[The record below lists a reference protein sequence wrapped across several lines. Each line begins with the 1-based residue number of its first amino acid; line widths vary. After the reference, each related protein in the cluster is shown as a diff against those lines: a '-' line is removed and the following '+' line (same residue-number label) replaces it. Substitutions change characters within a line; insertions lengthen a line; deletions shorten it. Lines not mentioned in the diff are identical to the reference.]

1 LIAGLTGV
9 VVVAVFT
16 RRALAPVR
24 TLTAAA
30 HRIGEGDLAHRV
42 PTNTRNDEVGELSR
56 TFNTM
61 ATGLQM
67 AEDRRKKMT
76 ADIAHELRT
85 PLTNIQ
91 GYLEA
96 MRDGVV
102 AADTETL
109 TTLHMQATH
118 LSRLVDDLRLLS
130 VAEAGALNLELNE
143 DDIASL
149 VNETARAFQPRADAA
164 SIQLKV
170 DVTDN
175 LPSVNIDRGRI
186 RQVVG
191 NLVENALSNTPNAGC
206 INISAGRAEQ
216 GGVRIEVR
224 DSGHGIPAAQ
234 LDRIFEQFYR
244 LDVSRSRATG
254 GAGLGLTI
262 VRRLVEAHGGCVRA
276 ESEPGCGAAFIV
288 ELPPYDPSS

>member
-1 LIAGLTGV
+1 
-9 VVVAVFT
+9 
-16 RRALAPVR
+16 
-24 TLTAAA
+24 
-30 HRIGEGDLAHRV
+30 
-42 PTNTRNDEVGELSR
+42 VGELSR
-56 TFNTM
+56 TFNAM
-61 ATGLQM
+61 AAGLQM
-67 AEDRRKKMT
+67 AEDRRRKMT

-102 AADTETL
+102 QADTETL

-130 VAEAGALNLELNE
+130 VAEAGALHLELNE

-149 VNETARAFQPRADAA
+149 INETAGAFQPRAIAA
-164 SIQLKV
+164 NVELTV
-170 DVTDN
+170 DVSDN
-175 LPSVNIDRGRI
+175 LPAVNIDRGRM

-191 NLVENALSNTPNAGC
+191 NLVENALSNTPSGGG
-206 INISAGRAEQ
+206 ISLSGSRGEQ

-224 DSGHGIPAAQ
+224 DSGNGIPAAQ
-234 LDRIFEQFYR
+234 LERIFEQFYR
-244 LDVSRSRATG
+244 LDASRSRATG

-262 VRRLVEAHGGCVRA
+262 VKRLVEAHGGSVRA

-288 ELPPYDPSS
+288 ELPPYAPSP